1 MLLGLDLWAS
11 AGDAVVVPVSAWRAA
26 GVASM
31 AGGVYVFMVGVADR
45 VFRGVGRRMSMWA
58 VESAV
63 LLVFLG
69 GVAIAAGSLACPPPI
84 SMGSSALRA
93 ALRRC
98 SARWEMPRAAIS
110 PSSASAPIRHSI
122 SDRSH
127 RATRVIIPVT
137 AQV

>member
-1 MLLGLDLWAS
+1 MAPEFRFEPMHPGRVKPTSRGWWLVPSLFGSSGLVLLGLDLWAS

-69 GVAIAAGSLACPPPI
+69 GVAIAGVNVF
-84 SMGSSALRA
+84 GGF
-93 ALRRC
+93 
-98 SARWEMPRAAIS
+98 
-110 PSSASAPIRHSI
+110 
-122 SDRSH
+122 
-127 RATRVIIPVT
+127 
-137 AQV
+137 